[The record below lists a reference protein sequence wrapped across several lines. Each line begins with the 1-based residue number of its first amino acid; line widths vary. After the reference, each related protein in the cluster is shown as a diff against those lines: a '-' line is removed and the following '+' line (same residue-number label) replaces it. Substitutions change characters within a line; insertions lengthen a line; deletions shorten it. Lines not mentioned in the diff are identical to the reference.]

1 MMLPRNTDALRY
13 AKELRKNMTR
23 QERHLWYDCLRDYP
37 LRFRRQE
44 VIGNYIAD
52 FFCDKAR
59 LVIELDGS
67 QHYDAD
73 EQRYDKRRTAY
84 LESLGLRGLRFSNY
98 DVDTNFD
105 GVCQAI
111 YYALED
117 QLKMKGVSSKK
128 KNASP

>member
-84 LESLGLRGLRFSNY
+84 LESLGLRVLRFSNY

-111 YYALED
+111 YYVLED